1 MFFRKNQMKT
11 ALLRIYCI
19 NFLDGENKKN
29 AYFILCLFRPLSLRH
44 FTILFLHEVLE
55 VWTFLLFVFLW
66 LNLLISNSVVKE
78 RGCGYRLWSLNLS
91 GDMKRRGQAFCN
103 FYIFNLVENHFLD
116 WHGAENWTRNCCKEH
131 FTLCWNICWVTI
143 SWTKPFGSWL
153 LSTVIWTFCP
163 VSGSEGV
170 RGNVLFQNGKTCEKV
185 AFFIKFLNVW
195 TSKEEKV
202 NDWKRFS
209 IFPPKMLILTKKL

>member
-1 MFFRKNQMKT
+1 MPFSSPVSS
-11 ALLRIYCI
+11 
-19 NFLDGENKKN
+19 
-29 AYFILCLFRPLSLRH
+29 PLYHLIPSWGTWSLN
-44 FTILFLHEVLE
+44 VS
-55 VWTFLLFVFLW
+55 FVCFLW

-185 AFFIKFLNVW
+185 AFFIKFLKRS
-195 TSKEEKV
+195 TTEKGFQ
-202 NDWKRFS
+202 FS
-209 IFPPKMLILTKKL
+209 LPKCWSLQKNYNLVIIWATVCVCAVITYKFLQKFRSMVR